1 MDWRSIHSIEEYK
14 VGVIEVSEINTR
26 IDNLVDYIKNRVNA
40 ICDDWS
46 IKTILKNQNQ
56 IRFSESQIDITK
68 NWKEIKFELFLSR
81 KRRTID
87 ISLNDL
93 RHQTIDKTVE
103 YCDKLLK
110 MGKMNLNYK
119 RMAEGPF
126 EYDASIQEKI
136 FDKKVIS
143 LDENAVDLVN
153 DGIQAA
159 IDEGAHRV
167 AGSFFYGNSW
177 ITQINSIGLKGEFTR
192 TNLNFRIR
200 AFAKDMYATGES
212 ISCSTHL
219 NHGFDV
225 IASGKEAGQICQQA
239 IGGKKGAPGM
249 YNIIIYPKVSTEL
262 QAPTPALAMNAYTQ
276 KMGLAWLV
284 GRKEGDTIANEKL
297 SVWDDGTM
305 DYGLATAPF
314 DDELVPKQKT
324 LLIDKGVIRTFFNN
338 SSLAK
343 KGNSSTG
350 NAGITVPKPT
360 NTIFSTGDFSLEELM
375 EISEKPTLLITST
388 WYTRYQSY
396 APPATL
402 SSLPKDGMFLVKNR
416 GKNLEP
422 VRELRINSDH
432 YHMLKKTKALG
443 KKLKQVSTWLSTSEN
458 PVFAPY
464 MLIEDIRM
472 STGTA

>member
-1 MDWRSIHSIEEYK
+1 M
-14 VGVIEVSEINTR
+14 INVAGTKTR
-26 IDNLVDYIKNRVNA
+26 IDTLIDYVKNRVEA
-40 ICDDWS
+40 ICDDWA

-56 IRFSESQIDITK
+56 IRFSESQIDISK
-68 NWKEIKFELFLSR
+68 NWNEIKFELFLSR

-93 RHQTIDKTVE
+93 RYQTIDKTIE

-110 MGKMNLNYK
+110 MGKLNLNYK

-126 EYDASIQEKI
+126 DYDISIQDKI
-136 FDKKVIS
+136 FDKKVVN
-143 LDENAVDLVN
+143 LDEKAVDLVN
-153 DGIQAA
+153 VGIQAA
-159 IDEGAHRV
+159 IEEGAYRV
-167 AGSFFYGNSW
+167 AGSFFYGDSW
-177 ITQINSIGLKGEFTR
+177 IAQTNSFGLKGEFTR

-212 ISCSTHL
+212 LTCSTHL
-219 NHGFDV
+219 DHGFDV
-225 IASGKEAGQICQQA
+225 IASGEEAGQICRQA
-239 IGGKKGAPGM
+239 IGGKKGIPGT
-249 YNIIIYPKVSTEL
+249 YNIIIYPKVTTEL

-284 GRKEGDTIANEKL
+284 GKKEGDEIANEKL
-297 SVWDDGTM
+297 SIWDDGTI

-314 DDELVPKQKT
+314 DDELVPRQKT
-324 LLIDKGVIRTFFNN
+324 LLVDNGVLKTFFNN
-338 SSLAK
+338 SSLSK
-343 KGNSSTG
+343 KDNLSTG

-360 NTIFSTGDFSLEELM
+360 NTVFSSGDYSLEELM
-375 EISEKPTLLITST
+375 EITEKPTILITST

-396 APPATL
+396 APPAAL
-402 SSLPKDGMFLVKNR
+402 SSLPKDGMFLVKKR
-416 GKNLEP
+416 GKVLEP
-422 VRELRINSDH
+422 IRELRINSDH
-432 YHMLKKTKALG
+432 YHMLKRTTALG

-464 MLIEDIRM
+464 MLIEDIYM

>member
-1 MDWRSIHSIEEYK
+1 MIGNKTLME
-14 VGVIEVSEINTR
+14 
-26 IDNLVDYIKNRVNA
+26 NLTEYIKDRVET
-40 ICDDWS
+40 ICDSWS
-46 IKTILKNQNQ
+46 IKSILKNQHQ
-56 IRFSESQIDITK
+56 IRFSESQIDISK
-68 NWKEIKFELFLSR
+68 NWNEIKFNLFLSR

-93 RHQTIDKTVE
+93 KYQTIDKTIE

-110 MGKMNLNYK
+110 MGKLNLNYK
-119 RMAEGPF
+119 RIAEGPF
-126 EYDASIQEKI
+126 DYDDSIQDKI
-136 FDKKVIS
+136 FDKKVVN
-143 LDENAVDLVN
+143 LDENAIDLVN

-159 IDEGAHRV
+159 IEEGAHRI
-167 AGSFFYGNSW
+167 AGSFFYGDSCIYQTNSM
-177 ITQINSIGLKGEFTR
+177 GLRGEFTR

-212 ISCSTHL
+212 LTCSTHL
-219 NHGFDV
+219 DHGFDV
-225 IASGKEAGQICQQA
+225 IASGKEAGRICKQA
-239 IGGKKGAPGM
+239 IGGKKGTPGI
-249 YNIIIYPKVSTEL
+249 YNIIIYPKVTTEL

-284 GRKEGDTIANEKL
+284 GKKEGDVIANEKL
-297 SVWDDGTM
+297 SVWDDGTI
-305 DYGLATAPF
+305 DYGLASAPF
-314 DDELVPKQKT
+314 DDELVPRQRT
-324 LLIDKGVIRTFFNN
+324 LLIDKGLIYAFFNN
-338 SSLAK
+338 TSLSNK
-343 KGNSSTG
+343 DNLSTG

-360 NTIFSTGDFSLEELM
+360 NTVFSSGDCTLEELM

-396 APPATL
+396 APPAAL

-416 GKNLEP
+416 GKVLEP

-432 YHMLKKTKALG
+432 YHMLKRTTALG
-443 KKLKQVSTWLSTSEN
+443 KKLKQVSTWLSTSES